1 MILETGGRII
11 DPVPPAQWTILS
23 LLDWSTGY
31 LARRG
36 FEEAR
41 LHVELMLAQ
50 VLGLKR
56 LDLYLQ
62 FDRPLTAEERGAF
75 RALFERRLKHEP
87 LQYILGRTEFMGIP
101 LAVDSSVLIP
111 RPETELLVECAL
123 DVLKEQPSRPA
134 EILEI
139 GAGSGNIAVALASF
153 VPGASI
159 VSIDTSATALRVA
172 AANVAR
178 HRLENVTLVEADVF
192 ADILPGRTFDMV
204 ISNPPYV
211 SREEFE
217 SLQPEIREH
226 EPVGAV
232 TDGGDGLRVISRIAE
247 IAPRLLRPGGTLLI
261 EIGFGQSAE
270 VRAFFAAAGF
280 EEIAIVPDFAR
291 VPRVLRARKPSHNA
305 SID

>member
-1 MILETGGRII
+1 
-11 DPVPPAQWTILS
+11 
-23 LLDWSTGY
+23 LDWSSGY

-36 FEEAR
+36 FDEAR

-75 RALFERRLKHEP
+75 RVLFERRLKHEP

-159 VSIDTSATALRVA
+159 VSIDASANALRVA

-192 ADILPGRTFDMV
+192 ADFLPDRAFDMV

-232 TDGGDGLRVISRIAE
+232 TDGGNGLRVISRIAE

-270 VRAFFAAAGF
+270 VGALFAAAGF
-280 EEIAIVPDFAR
+280 EGIEIIPDFAR
-291 VPRVLRARKPSHNA
+291 VPRVVRGRKPSHNA

>member
-1 MILETGGRII
+1 
-11 DPVPPAQWTILS
+11 
-23 LLDWSTGY
+23 LLDWSSGY

-36 FEEAR
+36 FDEAR

-123 DVLKEQPSRPA
+123 DVLKEQPSHPA

-159 VSIDTSATALRVA
+159 VSIDTSANALRVA
-172 AANVAR
+172 AANVAL

-192 ADILPGRTFDMV
+192 ADFLPDRTFDMV

-232 TDGGDGLRVISRIAE
+232 TDGGNGLRVISRIAE

-270 VRAFFAAAGF
+270 VRVLFAAAGF
-280 EEIAIVPDFAR
+280 EEIEIVPDFAR